1 MATKKGIEVSVAI
14 GEAVTLANADV
25 VAAYPITP
33 QTHIVEH
40 LAELVANGELDAE
53 FVPVES
59 EHSAMSACLGSA
71 AAGAR
76 TFTATAGQGLELMHE
91 VLYVASSMRLPIV
104 MTVAN
109 RALSAPLSVW
119 GDHSDAMAV
128 RDTGWIQ
135 IFTENGQEVIDNVL
149 CAFRIAE
156 DHRVLLPVMVHLDGF
171 HLSHVIEPILF
182 PEQSQ
187 VDRFLPPNNYPLPL
201 NPNKPVTMGD
211 FGPPIIYTETKWA
224 QEVNLKASKE
234 VILQAWQEFGDSFGR
249 YYSPVERYRCE
260 DSKVLLFTMGSFSE
274 TAMTAIDKLRDDSMN
289 IGLVRLRLWRPFP
302 FAEIRQAFKDA
313 EVLIVLD
320 RALSFGGPGGP
331 VCSEIKAAL
340 YPLEKKPKIVSF
352 VGGLGGRDISVSGF
366 EDIVNQGL
374 EIATNGSENEY
385 EIFGVRGNK

>member
-1 MATKKGIEVSVAI
+1 MMATKKGIEVSVAI
-14 GEAVTLANADV
+14 GEVVTLANADV

-53 FVPVES
+53 FIPVES

-119 GDHSDAMAV
+119 GDHSDVMAV

-156 DHRVLLPVMVHLDGF
+156 DKKVLLPVMVHLDGF
-171 HLSHVIEPILF
+171 HLSHMIEPIFF

-211 FGPPIIYTETKWA
+211 FGPPIIYAETKWA
-224 QEVNLKASKE
+224 QEVNLRASKE
-234 VILQAWQEFGDSFGR
+234 VVLQAWQEFGDSFGR
-249 YYSPVERYRCE
+249 HYSPVEHYRCE

-274 TAMTAIDKLRDDSMN
+274 TARTAIDKLRDDGMN

-302 FAEIRQAFKDA
+302 FTEIRQAFKDA

-331 VCSEIKAAL
+331 VCSELKAAL
-340 YPLEKKPKIVSF
+340 YNLKKKPKIISF

-366 EDIVNQGL
+366 EEIVNRGL
-374 EIATNGSENEY
+374 EIAKNGSENEY
-385 EIFGVRGNK
+385 EIYGVRGQ